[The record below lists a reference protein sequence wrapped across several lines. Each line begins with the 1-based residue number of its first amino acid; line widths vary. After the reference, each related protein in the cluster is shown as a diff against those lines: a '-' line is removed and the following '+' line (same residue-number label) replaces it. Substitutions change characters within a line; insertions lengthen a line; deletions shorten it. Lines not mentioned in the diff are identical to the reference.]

1 MLCRC
6 RISYGPNA
14 GNQCSYKAQPDKNF
28 CGVHLH
34 CDRSNIIQFHIER
47 SESSQMRIN
56 RPSNTSRTGRLKRD
70 NYAIRQNKMNSNMP
84 PIENEVVYVK
94 GKTIERHQY
103 RVYNIKSENKMSILV
118 WDLMYNN
125 GARVVDIVRLHPNL
139 LDKKSSLSTTP
150 LLAAVNTGNIKAVRF
165 LISRGADVRHVGTI
179 YDIKKVTPM
188 GLAAIVG
195 NLDIYNYLLNEVV
208 TLEDAR
214 VSLIDYLHETSRSMM
229 SWDTVLASVPS
240 HVAFSNMEVLKIIE
254 GLRTNSDIPY
264 LEIIAHKYPNIFN
277 RHVPKSICTI
287 DSDVERLLKYLNLRW
302 IDK

>member
-1 MLCRC
+1 MLCQC

-14 GNQCSYKAQPDKNF
+14 GRQCSYKAQADKKF
-28 CGVHLH
+28 CGVHQH
-34 CDRSNIIQFHIER
+34 CDRSNIIQLHTER
-47 SESSQMRIN
+47 SELSQMRIN

-70 NYAIRQNKMNSNMP
+70 NYAIRQKMNSNMP

-103 RVYNIKSENKMSILV
+103 RVYNIKTENEMSILV

-139 LDKKSSLSTTP
+139 LNKESSSSTTP

-165 LISRGADVRHVGTI
+165 LISRGANVRHVGSI
-179 YDIKKVTPM
+179 YDINNVSPM

-195 NLDIYNYLLNEVV
+195 NLDIFNYLLNEVL
-208 TLEDAR
+208 TLEDVR
-214 VSLIDYLHETSRSMM
+214 VALVEYLHETSRSMM

-240 HVAFSNMEVLKIIE
+240 HVAFSDKEVLKIIE
-254 GLRTNSDIPY
+254 GLRKNSDIPY

-277 RHVPKSICTI
+277 RRVPKSTRII
-287 DSDVERLLKYLNLRW
+287 DDDVERLLTKYLNLRW